1 MEKNMNRTHK
11 VTEMRYLRESKY
23 VGPLATGT
31 TDGVNWMIIN
41 FGTHPNIYLDVEGT
55 KYEGMNYDNIP
66 LGVHGGLTF
75 NGKSDRHPDGYWIGW
90 DYAHYDDY
98 NPRLPKC
105 CSDGHKWTT
114 DELIKEAK
122 QAAKKFSEL
131 LKADNRPVII
141 KKISDTIMEEIRLDG
156 KTTVYDNLGNKE
168 EMYTLIE
175 KSYKL
180 NVPLAPVCQEQ
191 KFDTLLQ
198 AKGMEYRLNMMR
210 YNISKCFKAI
220 GFGWTNTEPAV
231 ILCYPNT
238 DKVDLYWFEKSDSNT
253 LWTERFNTLGAAV
266 DYIVNHYGELEY
278 QRWLTVNSGQ
288 STNKKVLSI
297 SDWLLRRP

>member
-1 MEKNMNRTHK
+1 MKKNMNRTHK
-11 VTEMRYLRESKY
+11 IVEMNYSRETRY

-31 TDGVNWMIIN
+31 TDDVEWIILN
-41 FGTHPNIYLDVEGT
+41 LGTHPCTYLNVKGT
-55 KYEGMNYDNIP
+55 KYENTHYDEIP
-66 LGVHGGLTF
+66 LDVHGGLTF
-75 NGKSDRHPDGYWIGW
+75 NGKLDYHPDGVWIGW
-90 DYAHYDDY
+90 DYAHYGDY
-98 NPRLPKC
+98 MTFNYA
-105 CSDGHKWTT
+105 SDGHKWTT
-114 DELIKEAK
+114 DELIKEAEE
-122 QAAKKFSEL
+122 AAKKLSEL
-131 LKADNRPVII
+131 LKSDNRPVII
-141 KKISDTIMEEIRLDG
+141 NKISNTITEEIKLDG
-156 KTTVYDNLGNKE
+156 KTTVYDDLGNEE
-168 EMYTLIE
+168 EMYALIE

-180 NVPLAPVCQEQ
+180 NVPFAPVLQEQ
-191 KFDTLLQ
+191 KFNSLEKAQ
-198 AKGMEYRLNMMR
+198 EMEYRLNMMR

-253 LWTERFNTLGAAV
+253 LWAERFSTLGAAV

-297 SDWLLRRP
+297 SDWLLKR